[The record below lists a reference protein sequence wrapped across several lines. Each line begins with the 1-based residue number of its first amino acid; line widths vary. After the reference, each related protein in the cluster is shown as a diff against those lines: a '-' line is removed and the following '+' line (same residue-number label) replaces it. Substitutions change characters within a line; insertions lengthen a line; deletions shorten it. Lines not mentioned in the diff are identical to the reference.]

1 MFFSLAMLL
10 QPVSAAVV
18 EVAPGRDSLQQ
29 AIAVAAAGDTLQL
42 LDGVYYGPVVIE
54 RRLTLEGSGHSVIDG
69 GGEGSVLTV
78 KAAGTVIRN
87 LRIRNSGTDLSTE
100 DSGVFITGEADRT
113 LAEGNTLDANLI
125 GIYLKGP
132 RDAIVRNNRITGR
145 KDLRMSERGNGIH
158 LWNTP
163 GSIIEGNA
171 VRYGRDGVFVT
182 TSNNNIFRNNT
193 FRDLRFAVHY
203 MYTNDSE
210 VSGNISQRN
219 HAAYALMY
227 SSNLK
232 IFNNQSIDDRD
243 RGLFLNY
250 ANHSTIKGNSVVGGA
265 EKCVFIYNSNF
276 NRIEGNVFRQC
287 RIGVHF
293 TAGSEDNQITGNAF
307 IANRTQV
314 KYVGTRHLEWSVDGR
329 GNYWTDHTAYDLNG
343 DNIADKPYQPNNLVD
358 QIVWRHPMAKVLV
371 NSPAFQLLQWAQS
384 QFPSLYPGGVID
396 SAPLMQEPRI
406 DDDVNG

>member
-100 DSGVFITGEADRT
+100 DSGVFITREADRT

-396 SAPLMQEPRI
+396 SAPLMQEPRF

>member
-1 MFFSLAMLL
+1 MFFSLAILL

-29 AIAVAAAGDTLQL
+29 AVAASAPGDILQL
-42 LDGVYYGPVVIE
+42 KDGVYYGPVVIE

-100 DSGVFITGEADRT
+100 DSGVFITREADRT

-396 SAPLMQEPRI
+396 SAPLMQEPRF

>member
-100 DSGVFITGEADRT
+100 DSGVFITREADRT

-265 EKCVFIYNSNF
+265 EKCVFIYNSHF

-396 SAPLMQEPRI
+396 SAPLMQEPRF